1 MNIFKVLFLATAML
15 VSASAFSATNVS
27 GDVGLY
33 SDYIWRGI
41 SQTNGGSATQANL
54 TVDINKFYVSA
65 FTSNVDLLDSRYE
78 LDLAAGFANSIN
90 NFDYDVGVVTYMYPG
105 DVSDL
110 ELDTWEFYGGGT
122 YNFNNQGAIGAKV
135 SYSDDYFGTGTS
147 WYTEVP
153 LTFTSQ
159 YIDVMAAVGYLNL
172 NEADIVK
179 HTTDYKVGVI
189 GKVTEQFGV
198 YGQWTKLSPATDN
211 FDLPTDFKDGTWVGG
226 VVYKFN

>member
-1 MNIFKVLFLATAML
+1 MKIFKILAVVALMA
-15 VSASAFSATNVS
+15 VSASAYSATEVS

-54 TVDINKFYVSA
+54 TVDVNKFYISA
-65 FTSNVDLLDSRYE
+65 FTSNADLADARYE
-78 LDLAAGFANSIN
+78 LDLSAGFANSVN
-90 NFDYDVGVVTYMYPG
+90 NFDYDVGAVTYLYPG

-110 ELDTWEFYGGGT
+110 ELDTWEVYGGGT
-122 YNFNNQGAIGAKV
+122 YNFNSQAGIGAKV

-153 LTFTSQ
+153 LTFSSQ
-159 YIDVMAAVGYLNL
+159 YFDAMGAVGYLNL
-172 NEADIVK
+172 NDADVVK
-179 HTTDYKVGVI
+179 HTTDYKVA
-189 GKVTEQFGV
+189 VTGHVTKQFDV
-198 YGQWTKLSPATDN
+198 YGQWTKLSPATDD

-226 VVYKFN
+226 IAYNF